1 MVNLDLMVSFPC
13 YLISGGRLHCLY
25 PWWADATVDFM
36 ISGGYNVSA
45 QIQLLYANLLCHLNQ
60 QMLLCLFVL
69 YIQKRNPCYKTNGVG
84 TTLREGEICI

>member
-1 MVNLDLMVSFPC
+1 MLS
-13 YLISGGRLHCLY
+13 YLGGLLVCLY

-45 QIQLLYANLLCHLNQ
+45 QIQLLYTNLHCHLNQ
-60 QMLLCLFVL
+60 QMLLCRFVQ

-84 TTLREGEICI
+84 TTLKRMRNLHLTNIYGLWRM